1 MPKCPKCDREIS
13 RLYEYEEAQT
23 RSEFYLGGKGVTR
36 WTDKQHVDDDWQVI
50 GYECKLCGQY
60 LFDTQVEAVAF
71 LKDEPAESMPEP
83 EAYYCIIKL
92 CREEVAAMLPE
103 DIRERIME
111 GTTELDLQR
120 IAEKVGSDL
129 IETSYWETLSEVVN
143 TYFVH
148 TKRLKL
154 SPTAAK
160 PYMNYA
166 IVE

>member
-1 MPKCPKCDREIS
+1 MPKCPKCKNPIS
-13 RLYEYEEAQT
+13 FLFEYEEAEVRYKVHLDIDGLPHSHQHDVF
-23 RSEFYLGGKGVTR
+23 RGKSM
-36 WTDKQHVDDDWQVI
+36 
-50 GYECKLCGQY
+50 GYECPECGKG
-60 LFDTQVEAVAF
+60 LFDEEPEAIAF
-71 LKDEPAESMPEP
+71 LRGESVEPAQEP

-103 DIRERIME
+103 DVRERVME
-111 GTTELDLQR
+111 GTTELDLQC